1 MTSPLF
7 SYPHYAFVNWISNQ
21 PSSFISLHGAIS
33 LCLLPDGLLLL
44 CIPISY
50 SVSQPSSRVLWPC
63 IKTCSFW
70 IILPTQIASFPI
82 QSSAHQIMMLDLV
95 STDLSIPPSSS
106 LRASF
111 SEPAQALSLDSRGFR
126 SGGDLRASLAQDSL
140 FIWRHWGWVRGWGCR
155 QRTVL
160 ALLFYPVSMCC
171 MCKHRYIL
179 TRFLSIWWHFC
190 NLTQANDSN
199 DRNFRVGRQ
208 ECLS

>member
-1 MTSPLF
+1 MLLSTESPTN
-7 SYPHYAFVNWISNQ
+7 P
-21 PSSFISLHGAIS
+21 
-33 LCLLPDGLLLL
+33 
-44 CIPISY
+44 PISSLSPEPFHCACSPMASSSSY
-50 SVSQPSSRVLWPC
+50 VSPFLIPFLSPSSRVLWPC

-70 IILPTQIASFPI
+70 IILPTQTASFPI

-106 LRASF
+106 LRVSF

-140 FIWRHWGWVRGWGCR
+140 FIWRHWGQVRGWGCR

-160 ALLFYPVSMCC
+160 ALLFYPVSTYC

-179 TRFLSIWWHFC
+179 TRFLSIWWYFC
-190 NLTQANDSN
+190 NLIQANDSN